1 MIKNNAEFVMKLIKT
16 HYHADE
22 LDTESFNYLKGKIKR
37 NRNALFSL
45 FDKYADVIP
54 DNTKRLLK
62 HSLIYLDLSSLAK
75 KKNKSAHDIISLYA
89 DSVLFRKQKW
99 ETNRTDIK
107 DYHHKFLSEL
117 KENVHS
123 MFSLYKKHPEYKK
136 ELSQIFNVKE
146 YVHAHCNLRNF
157 VNELVSSQYYNHYR
171 KEKFSEM
178 PNELLESLS
187 LSFLISIR
195 NHICINSVEKKFL
208 GDFLDSRMDEEEKKI
223 FLMSVFDHGRNK
235 DIKSDLGK
243 YPHTLCMISEEK
255 FKDHLK
261 DLSAFQYEHSKELTQ
276 ELKDAGVEK
285 FVTLNNFWTAFNKIK
300 IETERSLLS
309 NTIQEKKDY
318 PSLIKRL

>member
-45 FDKYADVIP
+45 FDQYSEVIP
-54 DNTKRLLK
+54 ENTKRLLK

-75 KKNKSAHDIISLYA
+75 KKNKSAHDIISLYS
-89 DSVLFRKQKW
+89 DSILFRKQKL
-99 ETNRTDIK
+99 EENRTAIEG
-107 DYHHKFLSEL
+107 YHHKFLSEL

-123 MFSLYKKHPEYKK
+123 MFSLYKMYPEYKK
-136 ELSQIFNVKE
+136 ELSQIFNLKE

-157 VNELVSSQYYNHYR
+157 VNQLISSQYYNDYR
-171 KEKFSEM
+171 KKKFSEM

-187 LSFLISIR
+187 LSFLISLR
-195 NHICINSVEKKFL
+195 NHIFINTEDKKCL
-208 GDFLDSRMDEEEKKI
+208 GDFLDSRMDEEEKRI
-223 FLMSVFDHGRNK
+223 FLLSVFDHGRNK

-243 YPHTLCMISEEK
+243 YPHALCTINEEK

-318 PSLIKRL
+318 PSLIKRM